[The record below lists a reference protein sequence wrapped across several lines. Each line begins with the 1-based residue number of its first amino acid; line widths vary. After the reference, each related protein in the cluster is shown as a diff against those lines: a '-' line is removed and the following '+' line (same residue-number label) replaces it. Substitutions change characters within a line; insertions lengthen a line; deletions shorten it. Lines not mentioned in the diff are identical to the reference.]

1 VRSRT
6 TIGLFL
12 FAFVFALS
20 TSHASAQ
27 TVKGTLIGH
36 VLDSSGAVMPNVK
49 VTAKNEQTGTVRDA
63 ATNAEGYYLVS
74 FLPIG
79 SYTVTA
85 ALSGFRTVEKKGV
98 VVELNK
104 TTVSDFALEPA
115 GVTATV
121 EVKAGEIPL
130 IETTVG
136 ELKHSLDAR
145 AVEDTPLPGRN
156 FISLVEQIPGF
167 QNAPWIGSSNNPTN
181 STGSYVALS
190 GTGSRSTTF
199 QIDGV
204 NNDDSSENQNR
215 QNVNISSIG
224 QFQVL
229 TNAYAAEFGRAGG
242 AVVLVQTKSG
252 TNSFQGD
259 LYDFIQ
265 NDIFNAN
272 GFFNNQRGVP
282 RPVVRRNQ
290 YGGTLGGPLWKGKLF
305 FFASGERVSN
315 VGSTSI
321 SRWMWLPS
329 DGPRACNPGEVAR
342 PGGNANPARPG
353 GSAEPLG
360 NYCVDPATHPHL
372 SRDLAFMKAV
382 MDLWKTPE
390 LSGKTPNDPGD
401 CGTLISSGRANRCV
415 RVDGLPLTFPD
426 SDYSGKLDWLAAKN
440 TTMALRYQYSRQIRQ
455 SPRIVFGDNFGTA
468 NNRQYNIGFTATHVF
483 SARQTGEFRY
493 GFGNRSTNQ
502 AVTDGDMFP
511 TQFAPQLPIIRF
523 GNTLTNVGFP
533 GTIIGTSANV
543 PISRHQQDHQFVYN
557 HTIGFTRHTLRMGVD
572 QRFQSLDDV
581 ANATNRGFWRFDT
594 TSADVTNI
602 KAPFFNTATGKWV
615 GFTGWEQF
623 LLGIDTTTT
632 GVTFFQRGYGDPF
645 AENRFEET
653 NLYVQ
658 DDLRLVRNLT
668 LNLGVRWEGVSAPKE
683 IHNRFSYGYKG
694 DFNNVEPRFGFA
706 WTPDTRNAFLGK
718 FTGGPGKLVI
728 RGGFGIAH
736 SRVFQSI
743 FSQSGLNF
751 RAQPPNGFFGDFSN
765 PAPATNEISDPSLGF
780 VFAPGVASRSTE
792 PACSQTAAGC
802 KGVKLPGGRL
812 LTSLLLPDKG
822 FHLPYVQQWNLTI
835 ERQLPWRMA
844 LQIGYNGNRGIGLP
858 FDVPLNT
865 ATFPMTS
872 SAVLVDVGG
881 RNFQP
886 AVFDQACLNDSDPN
900 CPQGALTSFSALSS
914 ATDSLAQKGIF
925 IINGVP
931 HGYISLATARITE
944 RRPDP
949 YFSRNVA
956 LRNFGWSYYHA
967 MTLKVTKATS
977 HGLTFRG
984 FWVWSKAIDTGS
996 EATTTF
1002 VDFNTPPGLRNPA
1015 RSLRGLSS
1023 FDNRHRVVFSYS
1035 YQLPWM
1041 KSQQGVLGRIVG
1053 GWILSG
1059 VTTFQSG
1066 NPFTVTAG
1074 YDVNLDGEGGD
1085 RPGISDPSFLYTSV
1099 DNGRPQNPCPTTP
1112 PPGTACRDSL
1122 SQLQLPG
1129 TIFIPPQA
1137 GSTGAVGGNNLLIT
1151 PGQDG
1156 PGTIGRNTFF
1166 SEGMKNFDMAVSKS
1180 IHIREAWQLQLR
1192 MEWYNLFNRTMFDLP
1207 SGTVISSTAVGRIS
1221 SQRNPFNY
1229 VNAARENGSRMGQ
1242 LAIRFIF

>member
-1 VRSRT
+1 MRSKAAV
-6 TIGLFL
+6 GWLAVVMVSL
-12 FAFVFALS
+12 WG
-20 TSHASAQ
+20 ASEVLAQ
-27 TVKGTLIGH
+27 TVTGTMSGH
-36 VLDSSGAVMPNVK
+36 VLDASGAVVPNAK
-49 VTAKNEQTGTVRDA
+49 VTVKNEQTGGVREA
-63 ATNAEGYYLVS
+63 ATNHEGYYLIS

-79 SYTVTA
+79 SYQVSVA
-85 ALSGFRTVEKKGV
+85 VQGFRPVEKKGV

-104 TTVSDFALEPA
+104 NTVSDFTLQPSTVTTTLE
-115 GVTATV
+115 VTG
-121 EVKAGEIPL
+121 GEIPL

-136 ELKHSLDAR
+136 ELKHSLDAKTI
-145 AVEDTPLPGRN
+145 ENTPLPGRN
-156 FISLVEQIPGF
+156 FISLIEQIPGF

-181 STGSYVALS
+181 STGSYVAI
-190 GTGSRSTTF
+190 GGAGSRSNTF

-215 QNVNISSIG
+215 QNVNISSVRE
-224 QFQVL
+224 FQVL
-229 TNAYAAEFGRAGG
+229 TNAYSAEFGRAGG

-252 TNSFQGD
+252 TNSFHGD

-282 RPVVRRNQ
+282 RSVVRRNQ
-290 YGGTLGGPLWKGKLF
+290 YGGTLGGPVWKDKLF
-305 FFASGERVSN
+305 FFAGGERVSN
-315 VGSTSI
+315 VGGTSI

-329 DGPRACNPGEVAR
+329 DGPRACIPGELAR
-342 PGGNANPARPG
+342 PGRA
-353 GSAEPLG
+353 AEPLG

-372 SRDLAFMKAV
+372 SRDLDFMRSV
-382 MDLWKTPE
+382 MNLWKTPE

-401 CGTLISSGRANRCV
+401 CGTLISSGRASRCV

-426 SDYSGKLDWLAAKN
+426 SDYSGKLDWLSAKN

-455 SPRIVFGDNFGTA
+455 SPRIVFGDNFGTV

-533 GTIIGTSANV
+533 TTIIGTSANV
-543 PISRHQQDHQFVYN
+543 PINRHQLDHQLVYN
-557 HTIGFTRHTLRMGVD
+557 HTMLFTRHTLRMGVD

-581 ANATNRGFWRFDT
+581 ANATHRGFWRFDT
-594 TSADVTNI
+594 TSADVTAI
-602 KAPFFNTATGKWV
+602 KAPFFDTASGKWV

-632 GVTFFQRGYGDPF
+632 GVTFFQKGYGNPF

-653 NLYVQ
+653 NLYAQ
-658 DDLRLVRNLT
+658 DDLRLRRNLT
-668 LNLGVRWEGVSAPKE
+668 LNLGVRWEGVRAPEE
-683 IHNRFSYGYKG
+683 IRNRFSYGYSGSYKN
-694 DFNNVEPRFGFA
+694 FEPRIGFA
-706 WTPDTRNAFLGK
+706 WTPEARNAPLGK
-718 FTGGPGKLVI
+718 LTGGAGKLVI
-728 RGGFGIAH
+728 RGGYGIAH

-802 KGVKLPGGRL
+802 NRIKLPGGRL

-822 FHLPYVQQWNLTI
+822 FHLPYVQQWNLTV

-858 FDVPLNT
+858 FEVPLNT

-881 RNFQP
+881 GNFQP
-886 AVFDQACLNDSDPN
+886 VVFDRACLNNSDPN
-900 CPQGALTSFSALSS
+900 CPQGSLTSFSALSS
-914 ATDSLAQKGIF
+914 TAASLPQKGIF

-949 YFSRNVA
+949 SFSRNVA
-956 LRNFGWSYYHA
+956 LQNFGWSYYHA
-967 MTLKVTKATS
+967 SILKLTKATS
-977 HGLTFRG
+977 RGLTFTG

-1002 VDFNTPPGLRNPA
+1002 VDFNTPTGLRNPS

-1023 FDNRHRVVFSYS
+1023 YDSRHRVVLSYS
-1035 YQLPWM
+1035 YELPWM
-1041 KSQQGVLGRIVG
+1041 KSQQGALGRIVG
-1053 GWILSG
+1053 GWTLSG

-1066 NPFTVTAG
+1066 TPFTVTAG
-1074 YDVNLDGEGGD
+1074 YDVNLDGESGD

-1099 DNGRPQNPCPTTP
+1099 DNGRPQNPCPTAP

-1166 SEGMKNFDMAVSKS
+1166 SQGMKNFDMAVSKS
-1180 IHIREAWQLQLR
+1180 IRIREAWQLQLR

-1207 SGTVISSTAVGRIS
+1207 SRTVISDTPVGRIS

-1229 VNAARENGSRMGQ
+1229 VNAARDNGSRMGQ
-1242 LAIRFIF
+1242 LALRLVF